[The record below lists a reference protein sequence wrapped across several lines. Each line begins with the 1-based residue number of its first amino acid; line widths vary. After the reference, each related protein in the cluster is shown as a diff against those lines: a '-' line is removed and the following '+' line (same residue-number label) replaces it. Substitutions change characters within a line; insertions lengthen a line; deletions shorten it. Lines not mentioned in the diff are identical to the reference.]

1 MKNFESNTKPSV
13 SCILPFYNAEKYL
26 HSTLSS
32 IANIDYSNIQLILI
46 NDGSTDQ
53 SLDIVKIFLNNS
65 SLKENHRIINNNEN
79 LGISYS
85 KNIGLNNCTGE
96 YFFFAGADDIQNC
109 QRISKPLD
117 YLQKNPSTDI
127 VYFDCTICSSAQSFK
142 EQRKFPLGMNQE
154 NSILYQLKRN
164 HFWSGLF
171 LARNTVNEKFDEKIS
186 SAVDY
191 DWYFNLF
198 FNHKEINFI
207 RESFLNY
214 KIHEN
219 NISRNLSSSL
229 FNVRKILK
237 KYNFDML
244 KNQLIKQFDS
254 NDVNLSFAWFEITLG
269 RYKKAIDLLNSI
281 HQEFNFLES
290 TFLLGSCYAQL
301 NDFDVAQDYFA
312 ELVRKFPNSADCL
325 NNLAVSK
332 FLFSNR
338 NREECILL
346 CKKALEINPRYS
358 DAHHNSLCFKRE
370 NYESLKFTTTPLRE
384 TLIHS

>member
-1 MKNFESNTKPSV
+1 MNNFESNTTPSV
-13 SCILPFYNAEKYL
+13 SCVLPFYNAEKYL
-26 HSTLSS
+26 HATLSS
-32 IANIDYSNIQLILI
+32 ISGIDYPKIELILI

-53 SLDIVKIFLNNS
+53 SLDIVKKFLNNS
-65 SLKENHRIINNNEN
+65 FLKENYKIINNNKN
-79 LGISYS
+79 HGISYS
-85 KNIGLNNCTGE
+85 RNVGLKNCTGE
-96 YFFFAGADDIQNC
+96 YFFFADADDIQNC
-109 QRISKPLD
+109 ERISKPLD
-117 YLQKNPSTDI
+117 YLQKNPSIDI
-127 VYFDCTICSSAQSFK
+127 VYFDCTICSSDQSFK
-142 EQRKFPLGMNQE
+142 QQRKFPRGMNQE

-171 LARNTVNEKFDEKIS
+171 LAKNTVNEKFDEKIS

-198 FNHKEINFI
+198 FSHRKINFI
-207 RESFLNY
+207 RESFLDY
-214 KIHEN
+214 KIHKN

-244 KNQLIKQFDS
+244 KSQLSKQFDS
-254 NDVNLSFAWFEITLG
+254 DDVNLSFAWFEITLG

-290 TFLLGSCYAQL
+290 SFLLGSCYAHL
-301 NDFDVAQDYFA
+301 NNFDVAHNYFT

-332 FLFSNR
+332 FLYSNR
-338 NREECILL
+338 NTEECILL
-346 CKKALEINPRYS
+346 CKKALELNPRYS
-358 DAHHNSLCFKRE
+358 DAHHNMLCFQGEK
-370 NYESLKFTTTPLRE
+370 YELLKFTTTPLRE

>member
-1 MKNFESNTKPSV
+1 MSTGNSPIV
-13 SCILPFYNAEKYL
+13 SCILPFFNAEKHL
-26 HSTLSS
+26 DASLLSIS
-32 IANIDYSNIQLILI
+32 EIHYSNIELILI

-53 SLDIVKIFLNNS
+53 SLNVVKNFLKNS
-65 SLKENHRIINNNEN
+65 ILRKNYKIINNNKN
-79 LGISYS
+79 YGISYS
-85 KNIGLNNCTGE
+85 KNVGLNNCTGE
-96 YFFFAGADDIQNC
+96 YFFFAGADDIQNYE
-109 QRISKPLD
+109 RISKPLD

-127 VYFDCTICSSAQSFK
+127 VYFDCTICASTQSFK
-142 EQRKFPLGMNQE
+142 QKRKFPRGMNQE

-171 LARNTVNEKFDEKIS
+171 LAKNTVNEKFDEKIS

-198 FNHKEINFI
+198 FSHRKINFI
-207 RESFLNY
+207 RESFLDY
-214 KIHEN
+214 KIHKN

-244 KNQLIKQFDS
+244 KSQLSKQFDS
-254 NDVNLSFAWFEITLG
+254 DDVNLSFAWFEITLG

-290 TFLLGSCYAQL
+290 SFLLGSCYAHL
-301 NDFDVAQDYFA
+301 KNFDVAHNYFT

-332 FLFSNR
+332 FLYSNR
-338 NREECILL
+338 NTEECILL
-346 CKKALEINPRYS
+346 CKKALELNPRYS
-358 DAHHNSLCFKRE
+358 DAHHNMLCFQGEK
-370 NYESLKFTTTPLRE
+370 YELLKFTTTPLRE